1 MAIAR
6 ALLCDAPVLVLDEPT
21 ASLDAASTDRL
32 LGPLRR
38 LMAGRT
44 TLVISHNLTLGERAD
59 RVLVLDEGR
68 LVEEGSHEDLLR
80 AGGHYAPLWSLARG
94 TVVAR

>member
-44 TLVISHNLTLGERAD
+44 TLVISHNLLSAELAD

-68 LVEEGSHEDLLR
+68 LVEEGSHEELL
-80 AGGHYAPLWSLARG
+80 ATGGHYARLWSLARG
-94 TVVAR
+94 TVVAP